1 MTRSSPPMPGS
12 IVWSSRRSSG
22 CPSGAARSRR
32 SATRGARQVQALGQA
47 GTDYG
52 QSSAFTTLSFDR
64 CLVETTVVRLAQ
76 MKGRHQDWNTEEFEK
91 GVVLLEV
98 SLKATPEDILLT
110 MHPLVTFNLHAMA
123 RYFERAFGRADEDGL
138 LAAIWNTLSDVPDIL
153 VREEEDF
160 HLPIP
165 EAGEAGTASWSIRVS
180 SAPRSRAASR
190 WTCGP
195 STANRMRGIREPA
208 LHRHGAAGR
217 LRAVLHGEHPLCL
230 ARRVPAPVG
239 EDWFLDTGPRG
250 QS

>member
-1 MTRSSPPMPGS
+1 
-12 IVWSSRRSSG
+12 
-22 CPSGAARSRR
+22 
-32 SATRGARQVQALGQA
+32 
-47 GTDYG
+47 
-52 QSSAFTTLSFDR
+52 
-64 CLVETTVVRLAQ
+64 
-76 MKGRHQDWNTEEFEK
+76 
-91 GVVLLEV
+91 
-98 SLKATPEDILLT
+98 

-165 EAGEAGTASWSIRVS
+165 EAGGSWHGILVNS
-180 SAPRSRAASR
+180 SFLGSASRAASR

-195 STANRMRGIREPA
+195 STANRMRGIRETA

>member
-1 MTRSSPPMPGS
+1 MLNLTLPVKLRTWPTKPKVLPYFVGQARTVYDK
-12 IVWSSRRSSG
+12 IVSADARFNRMVEPQIKRLSQRR
-22 CPSGAARSRR
+22 CKKP
-32 SATRGARQVQALGQA
+32 TFRQPEVLDMYRQRVQA

-64 CLVETTVVRLAQ
+64 CLVETTAVRLAQ
-76 MKGRHQDWNTEEFEK
+76 MKGRHQDWNTEESEK

-165 EAGEAGTASWSIRVS
+165 EAGGSWHGILVNSNS

-195 STANRMRGIREPA
+195 STANRMRGI
-208 LHRHGAAGR
+208 L
-217 LRAVLHGEHPLCL
+217 
-230 ARRVPAPVG
+230 
-239 EDWFLDTGPRG
+239 
-250 QS
+250 